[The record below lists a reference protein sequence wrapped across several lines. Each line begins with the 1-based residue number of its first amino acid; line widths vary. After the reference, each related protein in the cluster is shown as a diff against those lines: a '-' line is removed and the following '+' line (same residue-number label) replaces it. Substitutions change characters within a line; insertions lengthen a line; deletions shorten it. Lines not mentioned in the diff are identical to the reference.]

1 MKRRPPSPTRT
12 DTLFPYTTLF
22 RSFPI
27 TRSSI
32 LSRSERSSFESA
44 RSRWSFH
51 TASAMSRRWWDQEAD
66 IQRLAA
72 PGLPGDV
79 LSMEGLGVAL
89 HLRDKTLSESRRT
102 VEDANIIRDL
112 EPVLN

>member
-1 MKRRPPSPTRT
+1 
-12 DTLFPYTTLF
+12 
-22 RSFPI
+22 
-27 TRSSI
+27 
-32 LSRSERSSFESA
+32 
-44 RSRWSFH
+44 
-51 TASAMSRRWWDQEAD
+51 MSRRWWDQEAD

-102 VEDANIIRDL
+102 VENANIIRDL